1 MAGKSD
7 SDLSQ
12 LWDMG
17 SVRPLFNQ
25 TITEEITRG
34 NMTFPLLP
42 FVVWHDLSN
51 TSDLVPWPKAST
63 DSYRTPSTESHKS
76 REKTTSLTALFCTIS
91 TVPTAPMTSSAAPQ
105 TTVNVSTTP
114 TAVIT
119 QSKSDTMPTQPTK
132 TRHAT
137 ATTTTTATISLPA
150 RRQTTTTSIQ
160 QITKLSHTEKP
171 GCPWRI
177 ELFHQGSEKEDLKE
191 TLEGELIWGR
201 ATISS
206 VKLQPCVFELCKF
219 YSQCVCRG
227 FSHRAAGL
235 QRYCVDSHH
244 WYERHTAE
252 VCSRM
257 RRVTFSRNLKQKCLA
272 RMCVKM

>member
-12 LWDMG
+12 FWDMG
-17 SVRPLFNQ
+17 SIRPLFNQ
-25 TITEEITRG
+25 TITEEIPRG
-34 NMTFPLLP
+34 NTTFPLLP
-42 FVVWHDLSN
+42 FVVWHDLPN
-51 TSDLVPWPKAST
+51 TSDLALWPKPST
-63 DSYRTPSTESHKS
+63 DSHRS
-76 REKTTSLTALFCTIS
+76 R
-91 TVPTAPMTSSAAPQ
+91 VPTSTMTSSPLTRSAAAPE
-105 TTVNVSTTP
+105 TTVPVTSPTASPTSDLT

-119 QSKSDTMPTQPTK
+119 HSKAVTVTTHTIAPMVNETITLPTQ
-132 TRHAT
+132 
-137 ATTTTTATISLPA
+137 
-150 RRQTTTTSIQ
+150 RQTTTSSIQ
-160 QITKLSHTEKP
+160 QPTKVSHTEKP

-191 TLEGELIWGR
+191 TLEEKLIWGR

-227 FSHRAAGL
+227 FSHRAAAL
-235 QRYCVDSHH
+235 QRYCVDSHR

-257 RRVTFSRNLKQKCLA
+257 RRVAFSKNLKQKCLA